1 MSTELSPKAAE
12 IANYAQALL
21 EAGGYNSFSYANI
34 ATQVNISKASIHHH
48 FPSKAELVRVVVSRY
63 RQQALQGLELMER
76 HQPDALSALK
86 AYADYW
92 SGCILGQ
99 TSSFCVCA
107 MLAAELP
114 SIPDIVAVEVQ
125 GHFRD
130 LSVWLTRILEA
141 GQQAGQFNLTRAAET
156 EAKSFMADIHGAM
169 VAARGFG
176 DPQVF
181 PELVGLAIDRLTS
194 VTN

>member
-1 MSTELSPKAAE
+1 MSRELSPKAAE
-12 IANYAQALL
+12 IAVYAQALL
-21 EAGGYNSFSYANI
+21 ETGGYNSFSYANI
-34 ATQVNISKASIHHH
+34 AAQVNISKASIHHH
-48 FPSKAELVRVVVSRY
+48 FPSKAVLVRVVVSRY

-86 AYADYW
+86 AYVDYW
-92 SGCILGQ
+92 SECILGQ

-125 GHFRD
+125 GHFQD
-130 LSVWLTRILEA
+130 LSSWLTRILQA
-141 GQQAGQFNLTRAAET
+141 GQQSGQFSLNHAAET
-156 EAKSFMADIHGAM
+156 EAKAFMAEIHGAM

-181 PELVGLAIDRLTS
+181 PELAQLAIDRLTS

>member
-1 MSTELSPKAAE
+1 MSVELSPKAVE
-12 IANYAQALL
+12 IAVYAQTLL

-34 ATQVNISKASIHHH
+34 AAQVNISKASIHHH
-48 FPSKAELVRVVVSRY
+48 FPSKAELVQVVVSRY

-76 HQPDALSALK
+76 HQPDALGALK

-92 SGCILGQ
+92 SGCIVGE
-99 TSSFCVCA
+99 TSSFCICA

-114 SIPDIVAVEVQ
+114 IVPEVVAMEVR
-125 GHFRD
+125 GHFQE
-130 LSVWLTRILEA
+130 LSTWLARIMEA
-141 GQQAGQFNLTRAAET
+141 GQQSGQIHLSRSAAL
-156 EAKSFMADIHGAM
+156 EAKAFMAEIHGAM

-181 PELVGLAIDRLTS
+181 PDLVQLAIDRLT
-194 VTN
+194 VIPN